1 MNTWILWRFGSWD
14 RKHRKVIYCCPNK
27 ASSTLT
33 VKLSS
38 WSIHRAFGVMWPM
51 QGNLRDGELF
61 SAEYFSLVSIRQS
74 FFECIMSGTEQT
86 CNVKLLFHLSLPQ
99 HNILLIM
106 WEFNTMHPK
115 NTCFPFL
122 LDPPSHPCASPP
134 KEKQNRQT
142 KSTKSNLSCLYTHWS
157 MAKVPVASPLI
168 KTESPMSHIRSHQL
182 WRTTLIITVLKMRVK
197 KPWWLLWDGTFSPK
211 SWECQSILAQLGC
224 FWAHVVVEDR
234 AFICP
239 NIMLSPSSVWS
250 FIEDLQ
256 RWPSVMTLKS
266 PSVLSGVGG
275 RK

>member
-51 QGNLRDGELF
+51 QGNLRDGEPF

-74 FFECIMSGTEQT
+74 FFECIMWGTEQT

-106 WEFNTMHPK
+106 WEFHTMHPK

-122 LDPPSHPCASPP
+122 MDPPSHPCASPP

-142 KSTKSNLSCLYTHWS
+142 N
-157 MAKVPVASPLI
+157 KVHQVQFELPVYSL
-168 KTESPMSHIRSHQL
+168 EHGQ
-182 WRTTLIITVLKMRVK
+182 
-197 KPWWLLWDGTFSPK
+197 
-211 SWECQSILAQLGC
+211 
-224 FWAHVVVEDR
+224 
-234 AFICP
+234 
-239 NIMLSPSSVWS
+239 SPSCQPLNKNWVPHVPHQKSSAVKS
-250 FIEDLQ
+250 YTYYHCLKDEGEE
-256 RWPSVMTLKS
+256 TLMAFMGWEFLS
-266 PSVLSGVGG
+266 QVLRMPEYTCTIGLFLGSCGCRG
-275 RK
+275 